1 MDRVVAAI
9 LPRKAYRASP
19 RSSPSS
25 PAEAEARLSR
35 IHDAAA
41 DDYDMAAN
49 RFPRRTSFA
58 LETMGFSNPGIGST
72 AGRTP
77 QAQITASGFRDATY
91 ASSAVVFSRTSTP
104 LAPAASHNRDTAV
117 LKLSL
122 YGRCHRVIQLAAK
135 MVILLH
141 QRYFCGLSS
150 QPVLAASIPRFL
162 RRPRAPSLSLPPVPS
177 M

>member
-1 MDRVVAAI
+1 MLISTSSHHDLRFLSVLLFDYDSVIGNLAAGAFRIWVFSSCPFKWPISMDRVVAAI

-25 PAEAEARLSR
+25 PAEAEAQLSR

-104 LAPAASHNRDTAV
+104 L
-117 LKLSL
+117 
-122 YGRCHRVIQLAAK
+122 
-135 MVILLH
+135 
-141 QRYFCGLSS
+141 SS
-150 QPVLAASIPRFL
+150 SCF
-162 RRPRAPSLSLPPVPS
+162 S
-177 M
+177 